1 MRLPP
6 LVLVVRRFRMGEQEE
21 EVEPPPLGDDED
33 EAVIRREEEESSVG
47 EEGEDTVCGEKRGV
61 GPTSSRACRRRPSRG
76 IVSTRS
82 GRASVTV

>member
-6 LVLVVRRFRMGEQEE
+6 LVLVVQQFRMGEQEE

-47 EEGEDTVCGEKRGV
+47 EEGEDTVRGEKRGV
-61 GPTSSRACRRRPSRG
+61 GPTSRACRRRPSRG